1 MSLELLNEAGQPVLA
16 YDILRCWV
24 SEYVA
29 LPDLDANAGVIAIQ
43 RITLQNLGG
52 RRDPSVVE
60 PVEPSFS
67 DPA

>member
-1 MSLELLNEAGQPVLA
+1 VILELLNEAGQIVLV
-16 YDILRCWV
+16 YEIFRCWV

-43 RITLQNLGG
+43 RMTLQNQGW
-52 RRDPSVVE
+52 RRDPSVLE
-60 PVEPSFS
+60 PAEPSFS